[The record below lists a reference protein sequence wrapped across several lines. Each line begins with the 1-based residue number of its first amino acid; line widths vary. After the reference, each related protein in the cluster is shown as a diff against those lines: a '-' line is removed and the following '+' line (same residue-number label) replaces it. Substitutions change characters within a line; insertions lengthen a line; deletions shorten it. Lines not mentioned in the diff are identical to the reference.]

1 MIGFG
6 RGCANTASAAPAI
19 ANLRSAQKLT
29 VLLAFTAAALSFSAL
44 TIVFLRTGTIQ
55 ATPLLGGL
63 LMLALGL
70 AGYVANPPVEES

>member
-1 MIGFG
+1 L
-6 RGCANTASAAPAI
+6 AVDAPTPPQP
-19 ANLRSAQKLT
+19 RPPSEPSSAQKLT

-63 LMLALGL
+63 LMVALGL
-70 AGYVANPPVEES
+70 AGYVRIRQSRN